1 MTWHHTPVADPP
13 NAAPAEPSQA
23 DEVTRV
29 RMASDITVSPD
40 AIRML
45 AGDPAVM
52 VRAALAMNPAV
63 PLPFVRHLVQDPDDR
78 VRALLASRLARLLP
92 TLSTP
97 DLGQLQDQVVQS
109 LHRLV
114 ADAAVRVRVAIAEVL
129 KDLAQAPHDLVLK
142 LARDIAVMVAEP
154 VIRLS
159 PLLTDDDLL
168 GLLATMPAA
177 ITATAVARR
186 PNLSERVTSAIAACD
201 DVPAIEALLLNR
213 SAAISEAALDDLIA
227 RSAGHIGWQ
236 APLVRRPRLP
246 ATAARAL
253 AEIICAQLL
262 AELAKRTDHP
272 PGLAL
277 ELTTRLKARL
287 SHAAQAE
294 ATAKPGRQDAM
305 RIARTLEN
313 EGILTEDAVIAAA
326 QRGEVALCTAMIA
339 VAADVVPEAVERACR
354 LRSAKGL
361 VSLVWRAGFTM
372 RAAAPLQSLLAQLPP
387 DAILRPIG
395 ADKFPLT
402 TAEMGWQ
409 VSFLCQAGQNC
420 R

>member
-1 MTWHHTPVADPP
+1 
-13 NAAPAEPSQA
+13 
-23 DEVTRV
+23 
-29 RMASDITVSPD
+29 MASDITVSPD

-63 PLPFVRHLVQDPDDR
+63 PLPLVKHLVQDPDDR
-78 VRALLASRLARLLP
+78 VRALLAGRLARLLP
-92 TLSTP
+92 SLSTP

-114 ADAAVRVRVAIAEVL
+114 VDEAVRVRVAIAEVL
-129 KDLAQAPHDLVLK
+129 KDLPQAPHDLVLK
-142 LARDIAVMVAEP
+142 LARDIAVTVAEP

-159 PLLTDDDLL
+159 PLLTDEDLL
-168 GLLATMPAA
+168 ALLAAPPAA
-177 ITATAVARR
+177 LTATAVARR
-186 PNLSERVTSAIAACD
+186 PELSERVTSAIAAGD

-213 SAAISEAALDDLIA
+213 SSAISEAALDDLIT

-262 AELAKRTDHP
+262 AELAKRTDLP

-277 ELTTRLKARL
+277 EFTTRLKARL
-287 SHAAQAE
+287 SHATQTE
-294 ATAKPGRQDAM
+294 GTAKPGLQDAL
-305 RIARTLEN
+305 RIAHTLEN

-339 VAADVVPEAVERACR
+339 VAADVVPEAVERAGR

-395 ADKFPLT
+395 IDKFPLT

-409 VSFLCQAGQNC
+409 VSFLCQAGHNS

>member
-114 ADAAVRVRVAIAEVL
+114 ADEAVRVRVAIAEVL

-159 PLLTDDDLL
+159 P
-168 GLLATMPAA
+168 
-177 ITATAVARR
+177 
-186 PNLSERVTSAIAACD
+186 E
-201 DVPAIEALLLNR
+201 
-213 SAAISEAALDDLIA
+213 
-227 RSAGHIGWQ
+227 GH
-236 APLVRRPRLP
+236 
-246 ATAARAL
+246 RA
-253 AEIICAQLL
+253 
-262 AELAKRTDHP
+262 
-272 PGLAL
+272 
-277 ELTTRLKARL
+277 
-287 SHAAQAE
+287 
-294 ATAKPGRQDAM
+294 
-305 RIARTLEN
+305 
-313 EGILTEDAVIAAA
+313 
-326 QRGEVALCTAMIA
+326 
-339 VAADVVPEAVERACR
+339 
-354 LRSAKGL
+354 
-361 VSLVWRAGFTM
+361 
-372 RAAAPLQSLLAQLPP
+372 
-387 DAILRPIG
+387 
-395 ADKFPLT
+395 
-402 TAEMGWQ
+402 
-409 VSFLCQAGQNC
+409 
-420 R
+420 

>member
-1 MTWHHTPVADPP
+1 M
-13 NAAPAEPSQA
+13 
-23 DEVTRV
+23 
-29 RMASDITVSPD
+29 RMASDRTLSAD

-63 PLPFVRHLVQDPDDR
+63 PLPLVRHLVQDPDDR
-78 VRALLASRLARLLP
+78 VRALLAGRLARLLP
-92 TLSTP
+92 SLSVP
-97 DLGQLQDQVVQS
+97 DLSQLQDQVVQS

-114 ADAAVRVRVAIAEVL
+114 ADEAVRVRVAIAEVL
-129 KDLAQAPHDLVLK
+129 KDLPQAPHDLVLK
-142 LARDIAVMVAEP
+142 LARDIAVTVAEP

-168 GLLATMPAA
+168 GLLATAPAA

-186 PNLSERVTSAIAACD
+186 PDLSERVTQAIAAGCD
-201 DVPAIEALLLNR
+201 APAIEALLLNR
-213 SAAISEAALDDLIA
+213 SSAISEAALDALIA
-227 RSAGHIGWQ
+227 RSAGHVGWQ

-287 SHAAQAE
+287 SHAVQAE
-294 ATAKPGRQDAM
+294 ATARPGLQDAM
-305 RIARTLEN
+305 RIAHTLEN
-313 EGILTEDAVIAAA
+313 EGILTEDTVVSAA

-339 VAADVVPEAVERACR
+339 VAADVAPEAVERACR

-387 DAILRPIG
+387 DAILRPLG
-395 ADKFPLT
+395 TDQFPLT

-409 VSFLCQAGQNC
+409 VSFLCQAGQNS

>member
-1 MTWHHTPVADPP
+1 
-13 NAAPAEPSQA
+13 
-23 DEVTRV
+23 
-29 RMASDITVSPD
+29 MASDITVSPD

-45 AGDPAVM
+45 ASDHAVM

-63 PLPFVRHLVQDPDDR
+63 PLPLVRHMVQDPDDR
-78 VRALLASRLARLLP
+78 VRALLARRLASLLP
-92 TLSTP
+92 SLSAP
-97 DLGQLQDQVVQS
+97 ELGQLQDQVVQS
-109 LHRLV
+109 LHHLV
-114 ADAAVRVRVAIAEVL
+114 ADEAVRVRIAIAEVV
-129 KDLAQAPHDLVLK
+129 KDMPQAPHDLVLK
-142 LARDIAVMVAEP
+142 LARDIAVPVAEP

-168 GLLATMPAA
+168 GLLATLPAA

-186 PNLSERVTSAIAACD
+186 PDLSERVTSAIAACD

-213 SAAISEAALDDLIA
+213 SSAISEAALDDLIA

-253 AEIICAQLL
+253 AEIICIELL
-262 AELAKRTDHP
+262 AELAKRENLP
-272 PGLAL
+272 AGLAM
-277 ELTTRLKARL
+277 ELSTRLKVRL
-287 SHAAQAE
+287 SHTVQTE
-294 ATAKPGRQDAM
+294 ASAKPGPQDAL
-305 RIARTLEN
+305 RIAHALDN
-313 EGILTEDAVIAAA
+313 EGILTEDALISAV

-339 VAADVVPEAVERACR
+339 VAADVALEAVERACR

-372 RAAAPLQSLLAQLPP
+372 RVAGPLQSLLAQLPP
-387 DAILRPIG
+387 DASLRPIG

-409 VSFLCQAGQNC
+409 VSFLCQAGQHS